1 MVPAES
7 HVSHGRRAVSQNGAE
22 EDDVFS
28 KCTGNFS
35 DKNSICA
42 KEEENTAW
50 CSTGTSK
57 LLEHETKMGLE
68 AWEERKLRTIELYSP
83 PFYVH
88 NLVISRKTL
97 KLLTPLCLPGPWSLA
112 KHTGLHRSELCPDE

>member
-7 HVSHGRRAVSQNGAE
+7 HVSHGRRAVSQNWAE

-57 LLEHETKMGLE
+57 LLEHETIYGVGGMGGEE
-68 AWEERKLRTIELYSP
+68 AEDHRTIFTS
-83 PFYVH
+83 V
-88 NLVISRKTL
+88 
-97 KLLTPLCLPGPWSLA
+97 LC
-112 KHTGLHRSELCPDE
+112 T